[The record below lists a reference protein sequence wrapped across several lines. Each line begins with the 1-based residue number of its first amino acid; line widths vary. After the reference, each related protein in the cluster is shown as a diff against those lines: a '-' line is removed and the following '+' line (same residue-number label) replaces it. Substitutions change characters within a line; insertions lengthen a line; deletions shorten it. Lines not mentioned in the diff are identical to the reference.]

1 MTETQLEGFRI
12 PSDVMSKI
20 KKVAE
25 RDNTTK
31 SEVVIRALKQ
41 FILEED
47 EGLAIIA
54 SKMKTIE
61 ELVGEL
67 KGVGVILR
75 SVGKITH
82 ASKRQVRDKKEGGN
96 ESTPLP
102 PQGHDSMRSLGC
114 E

>member
-12 PSDVMSKI
+12 PSDVMSQI

-31 SEVVIRALKQ
+31 SEVVVRALKQ
-41 FILEED
+41 FILDED
-47 EGLAIIA
+47 EGLAIID
-54 SKMKTIE
+54 SKLKTIA

-75 SVGKITH
+75 SVGKTTH
-82 ASKRQVRDKKEGGN
+82 ASKR
-96 ESTPLP
+96 
-102 PQGHDSMRSLGC
+102 
-114 E
+114 

>member
-1 MTETQLEGFRI
+1 MQEIAENG
-12 PSDVMSKI
+12 KI
-20 KKVAE
+20 TAKQEKAIAE

-54 SKMKTIE
+54 SKMKTIK

-82 ASKRQVRDKKEGGN
+82 ASKR
-96 ESTPLP
+96 
-102 PQGHDSMRSLGC
+102 
-114 E
+114 